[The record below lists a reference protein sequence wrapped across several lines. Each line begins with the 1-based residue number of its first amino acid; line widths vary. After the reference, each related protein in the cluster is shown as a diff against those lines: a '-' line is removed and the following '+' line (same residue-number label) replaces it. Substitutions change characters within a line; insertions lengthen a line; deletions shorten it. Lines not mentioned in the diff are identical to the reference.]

1 LARSIH
7 RHGRCDA
14 AWPHK
19 PEAQAKETVYHPS
32 LVLQV
37 CLAPGAKPKEARSPG
52 PTHHDMT
59 PTSLI
64 RNFSIIAHI
73 DHGKST
79 LADQLLLKTGAITAR
94 EFRAQVLDD
103 MDLERERGITIQMH
117 PVTIYADHGRE
128 RYELNLIDTPGHVD
142 FNYEVSR
149 SLAACEGAILLVDA
163 TQGVQAQTVAN
174 AFLAMEHE
182 LVIVPVLNKIDMP
195 IARPAEVIAEME
207 HALGVNPA
215 DVLQISAKTGEG
227 VEAVI
232 EAIITRIPPPAGK
245 ADDQLRAL
253 VYNSHFDTYKGV
265 VVYVR
270 VRDGTLR
277 TGQRIR
283 LMREGT
289 EHVVTELGQF
299 RPAPTACEQLS
310 TGQVGF
316 LMAQIKNLADVH
328 IGDTVTDALVPSATP
343 LAGYKEPKPMVF
355 SGLYPVNN
363 NDFEELRE
371 ALAKLRL
378 NDASFTYQP
387 ETSEGLGFGF
397 RCGFLGMLH
406 REIIQQRLERASNL
420 ELVQTAPNVTY
431 EILNRSGE
439 VVTIQNPQDVP
450 DVGQIEEF
458 REPFARLS
466 FLLPSE
472 NIGDLMQ
479 LCTERRGIY
488 VRTEYLSPARVILVY
503 ELPLAEVIYDLY
515 DKLKSVTHGYG
526 TMDYEF
532 LGYRPADLVKLD
544 VLVAG
549 KRVDALSTI
558 VHRSVAERRGR
569 KLVQKL
575 RGEIDRHLFEIAIQA
590 AIGSRIIARETIAPI
605 RKNVTAKCYGGD
617 ITRKRKLWA
626 KQAAGKKRMK
636 QVGQVEIPQ
645 EAFLAVLETD
655 Q

>member
-1 LARSIH
+1 
-7 RHGRCDA
+7 
-14 AWPHK
+14 
-19 PEAQAKETVYHPS
+19 
-32 LVLQV
+32 
-37 CLAPGAKPKEARSPG
+37 
-52 PTHHDMT
+52 MT
-59 PTSLI
+59 STKHI
-64 RNFSIIAHI
+64 RNFAIIAHI

-79 LADQLLLKTGAITAR
+79 LADQFLLKTGAISPR

-117 PVTIYADHGRE
+117 PVTIYHEIDGE

-149 SLAACEGAILLVDA
+149 SLAACEGVILLVDA
-163 TQGVQAQTVAN
+163 FQGVQAQTVAN

-182 LVIVPVLNKIDMP
+182 LTIVPVLNKIDLPM
-195 IARPAEVIAEME
+195 ARPAEVIAEME
-207 HALGVNPA
+207 QALGVVPD
-215 DVLQISAKTGEG
+215 DVLRASGKTGAG
-227 VEAVI
+227 VDEVLR
-232 EAIITRIPPPAGK
+232 AIVARIPPPPGDPDAPL
-245 ADDQLRAL
+245 QAL
-253 VYNSHFDTYKGV
+253 VYNSHFDTYRGV

-270 VRDGTLR
+270 VKEGTIR
-277 TGQRIR
+277 KGQRIR
-283 LMREGT
+283 LMRANT
-289 EHVVTELGQF
+289 EHEIIELGQF
-299 RPAPTACEQLS
+299 RPAPTSCTELTA
-310 TGQVGF
+310 GQVGYF
-316 LMAQIKNLADVH
+316 MAQIKTLSDVH
-328 IGDTVTDALVPSATP
+328 IGDTVTDALRPAAAP
-343 LAGYKEPKPMVF
+343 LPGYKEPKPMVF

-363 NDFEELRE
+363 KDFETLRE

-387 ETSEGLGFGF
+387 ENSEGLGFGF

-406 REIIQQRLERASNL
+406 REIIQQRLERESSL

-431 EILNRSGE
+431 EILTRKGE
-439 VVTIQNPQDVP
+439 VRTIDSPQEVP
-450 DVGQIEEF
+450 DAGQIEEF
-458 REPFARLS
+458 REPVVRIS
-466 FLLPSE
+466 FLLPAE

-479 LCTERRGIY
+479 MCTERRGTY
-488 VRTEYLSPARVILVY
+488 VRTEYLSPRRAILVY

-526 TMDYEF
+526 TMDYEL
-532 LGYRPADLVKLD
+532 LGYRPADLVRLD
-544 VLVAG
+544 ILVAG

-558 VHRSVAERRGR
+558 VHRMFAERRGR
-569 KLVQKL
+569 KLVKKL

-645 EAFLAVLETD
+645 EAFLAVLESD